1 MNKILKTLFG
11 ALSISALTLSSAY
24 SGMGVSLMY
33 GQVDTDGT
41 ETERTVSGVT
51 SETTSAS
58 RSEKYIGGSI
68 FYETD
73 YRGFN
78 VGIDVVPLKIELG
91 DGKRTDTTSD
101 SNEST
106 DDSGTYSASA
116 DVQDLITLYTNIPI
130 GSNGLYG
137 LLGYHTA
144 DVTTTETLPNST
156 YGDTSIDGY
165 QVGLGLKSGNLKYE
179 LSYSEC
185 FMKR

>member
-1 MNKILKTLFG
+1 MLGKTN
-11 ALSISALTLSSAY
+11 
-24 SGMGVSLMY
+24 
-33 GQVDTDGT
+33 GT
-41 ETERTVSGVT
+41 ENEKSGDVGPEKNST
-51 SETTSAS
+51 SLDEKFLGAS
-58 RSEKYIGGSI
+58 IYFEFEANNGWTFGL
-68 FYETD
+68 D
-73 YRGFN
+73 Y
-78 VGIDVVPLKIELG
+78 VPLDIEVG

-179 LSYSEC
+179 LSYSDFESISLTSSSGSTTVDADADAMM
-185 FMKR
+185 FKIAYGF